1 LLTNLFYYTTYK
13 SIKKLLTSCSKVR
26 YTTYKHKNIKG
37 GEMFGSDD
45 NQQYGVPTGAPVNND
60 DIMQNGSLEQNETVA
75 DVHQPNDG
83 AVPHSDPGSVFPP
96 AGDNSD
102 PFGTAQS
109 VQSAPVSDDAA
120 VPTAHHQDAPET
132 TADSNL
138 LDIKQQALQ
147 HLSPLVQHLD
157 QSAEEKF
164 KTTMMMIQASDDK
177 SLVPAAFESAKQI
190 QDDKARA
197 QALLDIINE
206 INYFTQ
212 Q

>member
-1 LLTNLFYYTTYK
+1 
-13 SIKKLLTSCSKVR
+13 
-26 YTTYKHKNIKG
+26 
-37 GEMFGSDD
+37 MFGSND

-60 DIMQNGSLEQNETVA
+60 DLTQNGSMEQHSTVPGA
-75 DVHQPNDG
+75 QQSSDG
-83 AVPHSDPGSVFPP
+83 AVQHADPASVFPP
-96 AGDNSD
+96 VGASTD
-102 PFGTAQS
+102 PFGTTQTP
-109 VQSAPVSDDAA
+109 QDAPAED
-120 VPTAHHQDAPET
+120 TATTPPAHQDAP
-132 TADSNL
+132 ADGAL

-147 HLSPLVQHLD
+147 HLSPLVEHLD

-177 SLVPAAFESAKQI
+177 TLIPAAFESAKQI

>member
-1 LLTNLFYYTTYK
+1 
-13 SIKKLLTSCSKVR
+13 
-26 YTTYKHKNIKG
+26 
-37 GEMFGSDD
+37 MFGTDD
-45 NQQYGVPTGAPVNND
+45 NQQYGVPTGAPATND
-60 DIMQNGSLEQNETVA
+60 DAAQNNGFEHTENTVDAQQQQESAPQHA
-75 DVHQPNDG
+75 DP
-83 AVPHSDPGSVFPP
+83 ASVFPP
-96 AGDNSD
+96 AGNTAD
-102 PFGTAQS
+102 PFGTAQ
-109 VQSAPVSDDAA
+109 VPQGTPAEDAA
-120 VPTAHHQDAPET
+120 IPPHHDET
-132 TADSNL
+132 PAAAADSSL

-177 SLVPAAFESAKQI
+177 SLIPAAFASAKEI

>member
-1 LLTNLFYYTTYK
+1 
-13 SIKKLLTSCSKVR
+13 
-26 YTTYKHKNIKG
+26 
-37 GEMFGSDD
+37 MFGTDD

-60 DIMQNGSLEQNETVA
+60 EVMHDGSLEHAETVSEA
-75 DVHQPNDG
+75 HQPNDG
-83 AVPHSDPGSVFPP
+83 AAQHTDPASVFPP
-96 AGDNSD
+96 AGNTTD
-102 PFGTAQS
+102 PFGTAQAP
-109 VQSAPVSDDAA
+109 QSTPADDDTAAPQ
-120 VPTAHHQDAPET
+120 HHDAPE
-132 TADSNL
+132 AAGDSSL

-177 SLVPAAFESAKQI
+177 TLIPTAFDSAKQI

>member
-1 LLTNLFYYTTYK
+1 
-13 SIKKLLTSCSKVR
+13 
-26 YTTYKHKNIKG
+26 
-37 GEMFGSDD
+37 MFGSD
-45 NQQYGVPTGAPVNND
+45 NNQQQYGVPTGAPINND
-60 DIMQNGSLEQNETVA
+60 EIMQNGSLEQPDTVTN
-75 DVHQPNDG
+75 VPQPNDG
-83 AVPHSDPGSVFPP
+83 AAQHSDPSSVFPP
-96 AGDNSD
+96 NDSSD

-109 VQSAPVSDDAA
+109 PVATNDSPVPANAA
-120 VPTAHHQDAPET
+120 VTSVGG
-132 TADSNL
+132 DSDSTL

-147 HLSPLVQHLD
+147 HLSPLVKHLD

-177 SLVPAAFESAKQI
+177 ALVPAAFEAAKQI
-190 QDDKARA
+190 EDDKARA